1 MDENNCENSYM
12 NTTETSKTKPNRIN
26 ALERIDN
33 FLEQLGQGLKP
44 TRFPEP
50 FGVFCRRAGPDGKA
64 QSFGLLQN
72 KEVNEVYDLYCLVEE
87 HGGGWNEEL
96 DENGDR
102 SLWPKDMDAAV
113 RAMMAAP
120 QYPWGH
126 RSCRLDTPGRQ
137 LGAVIS
143 R

>member
-64 QSFGLLQN
+64 QSFGLLQD
-72 KEVNEVYDLYCLVEE
+72 KEINEVEDFHRLVEE
-87 HGGGWNEEL
+87 HGGWNEEF
-96 DENGDR
+96 DEDQDLV
-102 SLWPKDMDAAV
+102 SWPKDMEAVV
-113 RAMMAAP
+113 RAMMASP
-120 QYPWGH
+120 QYPWAIE
-126 RSCRLDTPGRQ
+126 LAVWTRQ
-137 LGAVIS
+137 GGNWVI
-143 R
+143 